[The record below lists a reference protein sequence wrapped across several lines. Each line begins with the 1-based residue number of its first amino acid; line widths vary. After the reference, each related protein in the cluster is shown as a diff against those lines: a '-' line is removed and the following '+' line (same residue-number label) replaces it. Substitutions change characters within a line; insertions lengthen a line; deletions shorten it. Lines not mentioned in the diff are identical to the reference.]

1 MADRSRE
8 PRVVIAG
15 AGPTGLGAA
24 WELSRRGV
32 PSLLVE
38 RAEIVG
44 GMAATRHRD
53 GLLLKAGV
61 HLVHP
66 SNDALRPLVE
76 TLAALLGDELLRVVP
91 TSAIHFL
98 GHFLDYPF
106 RSGQLATALG
116 PERLLRV
123 AAGAAEAR
131 ALELARRALG
141 RPAPDSFEHVVRTAF
156 GEPFYRLFFRDYT
169 AKVLG
174 LPCDRI
180 AGAWALRRVPLP
192 TGRHLLQTVLPWWR
206 PTRVDHAHSP
216 FHRSQITAREG
227 LQPLFDRMLAEGPAR
242 ADVRT
247 STELVRIEHADGR
260 VTAVVLRG
268 PDDAHERREATH
280 LVSTLPLGELVQS
293 LDPPAPVAVRAAAA
307 RLRFRGLVFVF
318 AVVRRPALFRHHWT
332 YFQDPAL
339 PFNRVSE
346 MGGIIPGLYGPDR
359 TVVCAEIT
367 ADPGEPA
374 WDGPD
379 AATIAATLEGL
390 RRVSPVPFDGAVEAA
405 YVTRERYA
413 YPAWRVGFEADLALV
428 LGWLD
433 GVRGLQSV
441 GRQGRYDYLNVDE
454 AIAAGR
460 GAADRVASSVAEW

>member
-1 MADRSRE
+1 MADGRRE

-15 AGPTGLGAA
+15 AGPAGLGAA
-24 WELSRRGV
+24 WGLSRRGV
-32 PSLLVE
+32 PSLVAE
-38 RAEIVG
+38 RAETIG
-44 GMAATRHRD
+44 GMASTRYRD

-66 SNDALRPLVE
+66 SSDTQGPLVE
-76 TLAALLGDELLRVVP
+76 SLAALLGDELLRVVP

-98 GHFLDYPF
+98 GHTLDYPF
-106 RSGQLATALG
+106 RTAQLVAALG
-116 PERLLRV
+116 PARLAAV

-131 ALELARRALG
+131 VREGLRRALR
-141 RPAPDSFEHVVRTAF
+141 RPATDSFEQVVRTAF
-156 GEPFYRLFFRDYT
+156 GDPFYGLFFRDYT
-169 AKVLG
+169 TKVLG
-174 LPCDRI
+174 LPCTDI
-180 AGAWALRRVPLP
+180 AGAWARRRVPLP

-216 FHRSQITAREG
+216 FHRSQITARDG
-227 LQPLFDRMLAEGPAR
+227 LQPLFERMLADGDAP

-247 STELVRIEHADGR
+247 GTEVVRVEHAGGR
-260 VTAVVLRG
+260 LAGVVLRH
-268 PDDAHERREATH
+268 PDGAEVRHEATH
-280 LVSTLPLGELVQS
+280 LVSSLPIGELVQS
-293 LDPPAPVAVRAAAA
+293 LDPPAPVTIRAAAA

-318 AVVRRPALFRHHWT
+318 AVVRRPRLFAHHWT

-346 MGGIIPGLYGPDR
+346 MGGIVPGLYGPDR
-359 TVVCAEIT
+359 TVVCAEVT

-379 AATIAATLEGL
+379 ATTIAATLEGL
-390 RRVSPVPFDGAVEAA
+390 GRVSPVPFDGAVEAT

-428 LGWLD
+428 LAWLD
-433 GVRGLQSV
+433 GIQGLKSV
-441 GRQGRYDYLNVDE
+441 GRQGRYAYLNVDE
-454 AIAAGR
+454 AIADGLA
-460 GAADRVASSVAEW
+460 AADAVASRVAG